1 MQNCIIYQMIN
12 KTKGQQSL
20 AAKRELLAFC
30 YFRGGLAERS
40 NAFGCKPI
48 GGAYPIAQGFE
59 SLTRRQD
66 NYTPAEA
73 LTSTGARAAQP
84 KPYGS
89 VNLSIRLLAVTRK
102 ENHSDVP
109 QLPDR
114 VQKIRETPGR
124 DAALPLF
131 PMR

>member
-1 MQNCIIYQMIN
+1 M
-12 KTKGQQSL
+12 KPKAKGQQPL
-20 AAKRELLAFC
+20 AAKRELMALC

-40 NAFGCKPI
+40 NAVGCKPI
-48 GGAYPIAQGFE
+48 SGAQNIAQGSE
-59 SLTRRQD
+59 SLIRRQN

-73 LTSTGARAAQP
+73 LTSTGARTAQP
-84 KPYGS
+84 KLYGS

-114 VQKIRETPGR
+114 VQEVRETPGR